1 MSKNKYA
8 NIVNRKN
15 HSLVV
20 SKPPKITKVLEG
32 QALDGF
38 SVEKEDT
45 EYYLQRMANVF
56 ILPTKRRYKTSQMIK
71 VQARMDF
78 PTKAKKCIQAQSLE
92 NFLIE
97 RQETLLTLIDKVNQ
111 FILPPAGKFFR
122 NKPEL
127 KIKNLNEVEYIRNK
141 PPNQFEKIS
150 DVLIPQSRK
159 KFDINNAE
167 IEKFNSGLSFLAPQ
181 KIFKEIKIENNG
193 DIFMSGIPKRYLTN
207 TEMELEYK
215 GERGMHLGLH
225 IIKNEPLFIPNLYDM
240 LLIQSFWENLEMNV
254 FRITLIGKKPRITFK
269 RTNTF
274 NKIKEEKDENE
285 NENGES
291 KNVQVVQK
299 NSKYLKINSEELK
312 KIDEEEG
319 PLISRNYKKKQS
331 SKLITKKKI

>member
-97 RQETLLTLIDKVNQ
+97 RQETLLTLIDKSKQ
-111 FILPPAGKFFR
+111 Y
-122 NKPEL
+122 
-127 KIKNLNEVEYIRNK
+127 KNNR
-141 PPNQFEKIS
+141 
-150 DVLIPQSRK
+150 SRK
-159 KFDINNAE
+159 RCRWKKFSYIS
-167 IEKFNSGLSFLAPQ
+167 IHKLPSFNRA
-181 KIFKEIKIENNG
+181 
-193 DIFMSGIPKRYLTN
+193 
-207 TEMELEYK
+207 
-215 GERGMHLGLH
+215 
-225 IIKNEPLFIPNLYDM
+225 
-240 LLIQSFWENLEMNV
+240 
-254 FRITLIGKKPRITFK
+254 
-269 RTNTF
+269 
-274 NKIKEEKDENE
+274 
-285 NENGES
+285 
-291 KNVQVVQK
+291 
-299 NSKYLKINSEELK
+299 
-312 KIDEEEG
+312 
-319 PLISRNYKKKQS
+319 
-331 SKLITKKKI
+331 